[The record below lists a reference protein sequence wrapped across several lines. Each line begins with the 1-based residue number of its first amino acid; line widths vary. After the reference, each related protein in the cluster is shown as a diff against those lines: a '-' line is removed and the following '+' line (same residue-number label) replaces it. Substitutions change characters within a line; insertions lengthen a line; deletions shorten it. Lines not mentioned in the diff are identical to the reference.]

1 MQRATTCAQTHL
13 TFYRSSPI
21 IRLCII
27 LLASVTATQASA
39 QSGVDVSRAMM
50 SLPQIPQ
57 LPQLPQDGA
66 YLTRMA
72 GQSDQSDPG
81 PKTHTMSQAVIT
93 TAHYLPV
100 RAALRA
106 HPAAR
111 QDCVSEPAQI
121 CSFAPLR
128 PIPVSQTTPDAAI
141 PTQSSHVQIEKTRT
155 SVILGLAFA
164 AGALFTGVG
173 IQLRRRWEHKF
184 MPCPKCKK
192 VGGIRRTSR
201 ARGDDAATI
210 IFTACDRCQY
220 TTATSLQ
227 TTRIKVPPA
236 PLTEPEG

>member
-1 MQRATTCAQTHL
+1 
-13 TFYRSSPI
+13 
-21 IRLCII
+21 
-27 LLASVTATQASA
+27 LASVTATQASA
-39 QSGVDVSRAMM
+39 QIGVDVSRAMM
-50 SLPQIPQ
+50 SLPQISQ
-57 LPQLPQDGA
+57 MPQDGA

-72 GQSDQSDPG
+72 GQSDQSDQSDPG
-81 PKTHTMSQAVIT
+81 PKTHTMSQAAIT
-93 TAHYLPV
+93 TALYLPD

-106 HPAAR
+106 HPAPR
-111 QDCVSEPAQI
+111 QDCVSEPAHM

-128 PIPVSQTTPDAAI
+128 PIPVSQTTPGAAI
-141 PTQSSHVQIEKTRT
+141 PTQSSQVQIEKTRT

-173 IQLRRRWEHKF
+173 IQLRRHWEHKF

-210 IFTACDRCQY
+210 VFTACDRCQY